1 MQYTIS
7 NRRWLLTSSAV
18 VLSFA
23 LDAHAQDAARTTED
37 AAAVANVKE
46 DAAPA
51 PAAVVNVTGIKRAF
65 LKAIESKLDRTGI
78 ADVVSANE
86 VQGLPD
92 NTIVETLRRVPG
104 LSVLPTLD
112 NEHPRDEAATPVLR
126 GLGAAY
132 NNVTIDGSPLASPG
146 TPNGNLGSIGRGV
159 RLDLLPSSMISELVV
174 SKTFS
179 ADQEP
184 NAIGGAIDLKTRSA
198 FERGG
203 KTFFTI
209 EGSGGAASDASKP
222 RDQDRIGQRLLSTGS
237 FTFGSENQYG
247 AVVSANYQ
255 KLQTSTNTH
264 MTTDTVFENFYDSK
278 GNKLTGNNL
287 GNGYAVPQQ
296 DKYWYVQ
303 DDRTRVGL
311 TVKLE
316 ARPSDTVYGF
326 LTGGYYRFRDLMQ
339 RNENLIDPRNTAVV
353 SNQTPTSGSFPGAD
367 VEVGFSQQDMTSA
380 TKLLQSGLD
389 WRLADNETIGLRAN
403 VSRATYREP
412 IFMIKYAT
420 NTSYSAPGTG
430 GATPVATPE
439 YAFNYD
445 TSGLNHSFNV
455 SPAAYNNLSNYKLLY
470 YRDTY
475 VRSATDTIGNVRA
488 DYRRNLDRPGIG
500 FAAGL
505 GFTLDK
511 PSYNIFRNDL
521 EPNNSMPALTLSG
534 VTGPSAPLMYN
545 QNGLG
550 LITIDP
556 KAAIAQINA
565 LRAAGGLN
573 TTNQVAF
580 SNQDNFEH
588 SERTIGA
595 YAQMSYNTGN
605 WKSLFGVREDSTEQ
619 KTDGRALVANVWTP
633 LPTSSSYH
641 FLLPSAQTT
650 YQLSPELDLRAAA
663 SQTIGRPTYDSYA
676 ARTSISFVNAGDAG
690 NPNATG
696 VAVTVGNPDIKPRL
710 STNTDLAVNYRLPKE
725 ANGLLSLA
733 VFNKDIKDEIFNQ
746 SSTGFTYQGVTYA
759 NALVSKPA
767 NASSASIKGAELSAV
782 VNSLGWIHPLMTD
795 IGFSANYSVLDGQMA
810 VRKADNTIRNLDRLV
825 GQPDRTE
832 NLTVFYATKGIELRA
847 AYNRQGKALRSIVP
861 DIAWQDLYWAPRS
874 QVDLQASCK
883 ISRDVT
889 LFGQVQNLGGTRMT
903 SLTGPSQNLLKDT
916 YSVPKVV
923 WVGLRYTPGF

>member
-1 MQYTIS
+1 MHYKKS
-7 NRRWLLTSSAV
+7 HPRRLLASSAM
-18 VLSFA
+18 VLSVAF
-23 LDAHAQDAARTTED
+23 DVHAQDAQDGKEQVDD
-37 AAAVANVKE
+37 AT
-46 DAAPA
+46 
-51 PAAVVNVTGIKRAF
+51 PAAIVNVTGIKRAY

-203 KTFFTI
+203 KPFFTF
-209 EGSGGAASDASKP
+209 EGSGGGASDASRP
-222 RDQDRIGQRLLSTGS
+222 RKQDRIGERLVTTGS
-237 FTFGSENQYG
+237 FTFGPAHEYG

-255 KLQTSTNTH
+255 KLETSTDTH
-264 MTTDTVFENFYDSK
+264 MTTDTVFENFYDAA
-278 GNKLTGNNL
+278 GNRLGGDKL

-316 ARPSDTVYGF
+316 AKPNEQVYGF
-326 LTGGYYRFRDLMQ
+326 LTAGYYRFRDLMQ
-339 RNENLIDPRNTAVV
+339 RNENLIDPRNTATVY
-353 SNQTPTSGSFPGAD
+353 NQTPTSGYYPGAD

-380 TKLLQSGLD
+380 TRLLQTGLD
-389 WRLADNETIGLRAN
+389 WKMAENETLGLRAN

-412 IFMIKYAT
+412 LLMMKYAT
-420 NTSYSAPGTG
+420 NAAYSAPGTG
-430 GATPVATPE
+430 GATPVATPD

-445 TSGLNHSFNV
+445 SSGLNHSFNV
-455 SPAAYNNLSNYKLLY
+455 NPAAYNKLSNYKLLY
-470 YRDTY
+470 YRDDY
-475 VRSATDTIGNVRA
+475 VRSATDTIGNLRA
-488 DYRRNLDRPGIG
+488 DYRRNLERP
-500 FAAGL
+500 GL
-505 GFTLDK
+505 GFGAGLSYTLDR

-521 EPNNSMPALTLSG
+521 EPNTSQPALTLDG
-534 VTGPSAPLMYN
+534 ITGPSAPLMYN
-545 QNGLG
+545 QGGLG

-556 KAAIAQINA
+556 QAAMAQIAA

-573 TTNQVAF
+573 TTNQVGF

-588 SERTIGA
+588 VEKTVGA
-595 YAQMSYNTGN
+595 YVQGSYTSDR
-605 WKSLFGVREDSTEQ
+605 WRTLFGLREDHTRQ
-619 KTDGRALVANVWTP
+619 DTNGRALVAGNWVG
-633 LPTSSSYH
+633 LPTGSSYH
-641 FLLPSAQTT
+641 FLLPSIQAT
-650 YQLSPELDLRAAA
+650 YQATPALDLRAAA

-676 ARTSISFVNAGDAG
+676 ARTSIGFANVNDAG
-690 NPNATG
+690 NPDAQG
-696 VAVTVGNPDIKPRL
+696 VSVTIGNPQIKPRL
-710 STNTDLAVNYRLPKE
+710 STNTDLALDYRLPRA

-733 VFNKDIKDEIFNQ
+733 LFNKDIRDEIFNQ
-746 SSTGFTYQGVTYA
+746 SSLGYTYQGVTYA
-759 NALVSKPA
+759 NAVVSMPA
-767 NASSASIKGAELSAV
+767 NASDASVKGLEASAV
-782 VNSLGWIHPLMTD
+782 VNSLRWMHPLLAD
-795 IGFSANYSVLDGQMA
+795 VGFSANWSVLDGSMA
-810 VRKADNTIRNLDRLV
+810 VRKADGGIRNLDRLV
-825 GQPDRTE
+825 GQPDQTR
-832 NLTVFYATKGIELRA
+832 NLTVFYANKQFELRA
-847 AYNRQGKALRSIVP
+847 AYNYQGKALRSIVP
-861 DIAWQDLYWAPRS
+861 DIPWQDLYWAPRS
-874 QVDLQASCK
+874 QVDLQGSYR
-883 ISRDVT
+883 ITPSLT
-889 LFGQVQNLGGTRMT
+889 LFGQVQNLHRSRMT
-903 SLTGPSQNLLKDT
+903 SFTGPAQNLLKDT
-916 YSVPKVV
+916 YSVPLVA
-923 WVGLRYTPGF
+923 WIGLRYTPNF

>member
-7 NRRWLLTSSAV
+7 KRRRLMATSALALGFV
-18 VLSFA
+18 
-23 LDAHAQDAARTTED
+23 LDARAQDGTASPD
-37 AAAVANVKE
+37 G
-46 DAAPA
+46 AAPT
-51 PAAVVNVTGIKRAF
+51 AVVNVTGIKRAY
-65 LKAIESKLDRTGI
+65 LRAIESKLDRNGI

-203 KTFFTI
+203 KPFFTF
-209 EGSGGAASDASKP
+209 EGSGGAASDNSRP
-222 RDQDRIGQRLLSTGS
+222 RDQDRVGQRAVGTGS
-237 FTFGSENQYG
+237 FTFGPARQYG
-247 AVVSANYQ
+247 AVVSTNYQ
-255 KLQTSTNTH
+255 KLQTSTDTH

-278 GNKLTGNNL
+278 GNRLSGNNL

-303 DDRTRVGL
+303 DARTRLGL

-316 ARPSDTVYGF
+316 ARPNDQVYGF
-326 LTGGYYRFRDLMQ
+326 LTAGYYRFRDLMQ
-339 RNENLIDPRNTAVV
+339 RNENLIDPRNTALVF
-353 SNQTPTSGSFPGAD
+353 NQTPTSGSYPGAD

-380 TKLLQSGLD
+380 TKLLQSGAD
-389 WRLADNETIGLRAN
+389 WKIDDSQTVSLRAN

-412 IFMIKYAT
+412 IQMIKYAT
-420 NTSYSAPGTG
+420 NASYSAPGIG

-455 SPAAYNNLSNYKLLY
+455 SPAAYNNLANYKLLY
-470 YRDTY
+470 YRDNY

-488 DYRRNLDRPGIG
+488 DYRRNFDRPGLG
-500 FAAGL
+500 FAAGVSY
-505 GFTLDK
+505 TLDR
-511 PSYNIFRNDL
+511 PSYNIFRNDMQ
-521 EPNNSMPALTLSG
+521 PNTGMPALTLAG
-534 VTGPSAPLMYN
+534 VTGPDAPLKYN
-545 QNGLG
+545 RSGLN

-556 KAAIAQINA
+556 QAALAQIAA

-573 TTNQVAF
+573 TTNQVNF

-588 SERTIGA
+588 VEKTVGA
-595 YAQMSYNTGN
+595 YAQVSFNADK
-605 WKSLFGVREDSTEQ
+605 WKTLFGLREDRTEQ
-619 KTDGRALVANVWTP
+619 ETNGRALVAGSWVG
-633 LPTSSSYH
+633 LPTSSRYD
-641 FLLPSAQTT
+641 FLLPSAQVT
-650 YQLSPELDLRAAA
+650 YQATPELDIRAAA

-676 ARTSISFVNAGDAG
+676 ARTSISFVNVGDAG
-690 NPNATG
+690 NPNAQG
-696 VAVTVGNPDIKPRL
+696 VTVTVGNPQIKPRL
-710 STNTDLAVNYRLPKE
+710 STNTDLALNYRLPKA

-733 VFNKDIKDEIFNQ
+733 VFNKDIRDEIFNQ
-746 SSTGFTYQGVTYA
+746 SSLGYTYQGVTYA
-759 NALVSKPA
+759 NALVSMPA
-767 NASSASIKGAELSAV
+767 NASDASVRGVEAAAV
-782 VNSLGWIHPLMTD
+782 VNSLGWVHPVLAD
-795 IGFSANYSVLDGQMA
+795 VGFSANWSLLDGQMS
-810 VRKADNTIRNLDRLV
+810 VLKAAGGMRRLDRLV
-825 GQPDRTE
+825 GQPDQTR
-832 NLTVFYATKGIELRA
+832 NLTVFYARRALELRA
-847 AYNRQGKALRSIVP
+847 AYNYQGKALRSIVP
-861 DIAWQDLYWAPRS
+861 DIAWQDLYWAPRA
-874 QVDLQASCK
+874 QVDLQASYR
-883 ISRDVT
+883 IAPEWTV
-889 LFGQVQNLGGTRMT
+889 FGQVQNLNRRRMT
-903 SLTGPSQNLLKDT
+903 SYTGPAQNLLKDT
-916 YSVPKVV
+916 YSVPMVA
-923 WVGLRYTPGF
+923 WIGLRYTPNF

>member
-1 MQYTIS
+1 MHYTIS
-7 NRRWLLTSSAV
+7 HRRWLLTSSAM

-23 LDAHAQDAARTTED
+23 LDAHAQDS
-37 AAAVANVKE
+37 KE
-46 DAAPA
+46 SPDETA
-51 PAAVVNVTGIKRAF
+51 PAAIVNVTGIKRAY

-184 NAIGGAIDLKTRSA
+184 NAIGGAVDLKTRSA

-203 KTFFTI
+203 KPFFTF
-209 EGSGGAASDASKP
+209 EGSGGGASDSGEP
-222 RDQDRIGQRLLSTGS
+222 RDQERIGKRLITTGS
-237 FTFGSENQYG
+237 FTFGPQREYG

-255 KLQTSTNTH
+255 KLETSTNTH
-264 MTTDTVFENFYDSK
+264 MTTDTVFENFYDAA
-278 GNKLTGNNL
+278 GNRVSGNNL

-303 DDRTRVGL
+303 DDRSRLGL

-316 ARPSDTVYGF
+316 AKPNEQVYGF
-326 LTGGYYRFRDLMQ
+326 LTAGYYRFRDLMQ
-339 RNENLIDPRNTAVV
+339 RNENLIDPRNTATVYH
-353 SNQTPTSGSFPGAD
+353 QTPTSGHYPGGD

-380 TKLLQSGLD
+380 TRLLQSGVD
-389 WRLADNETIGLRAN
+389 WKLSDDETLALRAN

-412 IFMIKYAT
+412 ILMIKFAT
-420 NTSYSAPGTG
+420 NTSYSAPGSG

-439 YAFNYD
+439 YGFDYD

-455 SPAAYNNLSNYKLLY
+455 SPAAYNDLSNYKLLY
-470 YRDTY
+470 YRDNY

-488 DYRRNLDRPGIG
+488 DYRRRLDRPGLG
-500 FAAGL
+500 FAAGVSY
-505 GFTLDK
+505 TLDR
-511 PSYNIFRNDL
+511 PSYDIFRNDL
-521 EPNNSMPALTLSG
+521 EPNTSQPALTLAG
-534 VTGPSAPLMYN
+534 LTGPSAPLMYN
-545 QNGLG
+545 HGGLG

-556 KAAIAQINA
+556 QAAMAQIAA

-573 TTNQVAF
+573 TTNQTAF

-588 SERTIGA
+588 VEKTAGA
-595 YAQMSYNTGN
+595 YVQGSFNTDRWRTLLG
-605 WKSLFGVREDSTEQ
+605 LREDHTKQ
-619 KTDGRALVANVWTP
+619 RTNGRALVAGNWTG
-633 LPTSSSYH
+633 LPTGSSYH
-641 FLLPSAQTT
+641 FLLPSIQAT
-650 YQLSPELDLRAAA
+650 YQATPALDVRAAA

-676 ARTSISFVNAGDAG
+676 ARSSINFTNASDAG
-690 NPNATG
+690 NPNAQG
-696 VAVTVGNPDIKPRL
+696 VSVTIGNPDIKPRL
-710 STNTDLAVNYRLPKE
+710 STNTDLAVDYRLPKA

-733 VFNKDIKDEIFNQ
+733 VFNKDIRDEIFNQ
-746 SSTGFTYQGVTYA
+746 SSLGYTYQGVTYA
-759 NALVSKPA
+759 NAVVSRPA
-767 NASSASIKGAELSAV
+767 NASDASVKGVEASAV
-782 VNSLGWIHPLMTD
+782 VNSLGWAHPVLAD
-795 IGFSANYSVLDGQMA
+795 VGFSANWSVLDGSMA
-810 VRKADNTIRNLDRLV
+810 VRKADGGSRDLDRLV
-825 GQPDRTE
+825 GQPNQTR
-832 NLTVFYATKGIELRA
+832 NLTVFYARKGLELRA
-847 AYNRQGKALRSIVP
+847 AYNYQGKALRSIVP
-861 DIAWQDLYWAPRS
+861 DIPWQDLYWAPRS
-874 QVDLQASCK
+874 QVDLQASY
-883 ISRDVT
+883 RFTPTLT
-889 LFGQVQNLGGTRMT
+889 LFGQVQNLHRSRMT
-903 SLTGPSQNLLKDT
+903 SLTGPGQNLLKDT
-916 YSVPKVV
+916 YSVPLVA
-923 WVGLRYTPGF
+923 WIGLRYTPNF